1 LAVFNT
7 IVEKKKKT
15 RIKIRKRIRK
25 KISGTADRP
34 RVLVLKSNRYIY
46 IQAIDDTVG
55 HVLAAASTREKD
67 FLAQNK
73 KTKTIK
79 VSEKLGE
86 LMAERLKDKKKN
98 AIVFD
103 RGIYP
108 YHGRI
113 KAVAEGMR
121 KGGLTF

>member
-1 LAVFNT
+1 VFNKT
-7 IVEKKKKT
+7 VEQKKKA
-15 RIKIRKRIRK
+15 RVKIRKRIRK

-46 IQAIDDTVG
+46 LQAIDDTAG
-55 HVLAAASTREKD
+55 YVLAAASTLEKD
-67 FLAQNK
+67 FRKANK
-73 KTKTIK
+73 KTKNIAI
-79 VSEKLGE
+79 SGKLGE
-86 LMAERLKDKKKN
+86 LMAQRLKDKKKKT
-98 AIVFD
+98 IVFD

>member
-1 LAVFNT
+1 MFNK
-7 IVEKKKKT
+7 IVEKKKNR

-46 IQAIDDTVG
+46 LQAVDDSAG
-55 HVLAAASTREKD
+55 QVLAAASTLEKD
-67 FLAQNK
+67 FREKNSQ
-73 KTKTIK
+73 TKNIEI
-79 VSEKLGE
+79 SGKLGE
-86 LMAERLKDKKKN
+86 IMAQRLKDKNKTT
-98 AIVFD
+98 IVFD

-113 KAVAEGMR
+113 KAVAEGLR

>member
-1 LAVFNT
+1 MFNK
-7 IVEKKKKT
+7 IIEKKKKT
-15 RIKIRKRIRK
+15 RIRIRKRIRK
-25 KISGTADRP
+25 KISGTVDRP

-46 IQAIDDTVG
+46 IQAIDDKAG
-55 HVLAAASTREKD
+55 HVLAAASTMEKD
-67 FLAQNK
+67 FQAKNK
-73 KTKTIK
+73 RTKNIE
-79 VSEKLGE
+79 VSEKIGG
-86 LMAERLKDKKKN
+86 LMAKRLKDMKKTT
-98 AIVFD
+98 IVFD

>member
-1 LAVFNT
+1 MFNK
-7 IVEKKKKT
+7 IVEAKKKK
-15 RIKIRKRIRK
+15 RVRVRKRIRR

-34 RVLVLKSNRYIY
+34 RVVVLKSNKYIY
-46 IQAIDDTVG
+46 AQAVDDTTG
-55 HVLAAASTREKD
+55 AVLVSASTLEKD
-67 FLAQNK
+67 FRSKNK
-73 KTKTIK
+73 RLKNLEA
-79 VSEKLGE
+79 SGKLGE
-86 LMAERLKDKKKN
+86 LMAQRLKGKKKKT
-98 AIVFD
+98 IVFD

>member
-1 LAVFNT
+1 MFNKT
-7 IVEKKKKT
+7 IEAKKQKKD
-15 RIKIRKRIRK
+15 RVRKRIRK

-34 RVLVLKSNRYIY
+34 RVIVLKSNKYIY
-46 IQAIDDTVG
+46 AQAVDDTTG
-55 HVLAAASTREKD
+55 SVLASASTLEKD
-67 FLAQNK
+67 FRAKNK
-73 KTKTIK
+73 KAKNLEA
-79 VSEKLGE
+79 SEKLGE
-86 LMAERLKDKKKN
+86 IMAQRLKGKKKKN
-98 AIVFD
+98 IVFD